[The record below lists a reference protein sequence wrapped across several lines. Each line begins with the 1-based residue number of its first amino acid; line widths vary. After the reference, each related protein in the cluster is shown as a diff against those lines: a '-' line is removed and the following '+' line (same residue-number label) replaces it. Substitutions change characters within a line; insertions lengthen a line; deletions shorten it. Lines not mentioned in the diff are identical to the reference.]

1 MPLFYAIFTLLLQ
14 ETPVQKAA
22 KIKFGGWEIN
32 RNLRRVLS
40 GKTFFFFFFLV
51 IEIVFIH

>member
-32 RNLRRVLS
+32 KNLRRVLS
-40 GKTFFFFFFLV
+40 GKTFFFFLV